1 MNSYNIITH
10 PLTQEKLSINS
21 IEAKNLLKNY
31 IKLYNSQQNGGSFL
45 LKTIKTAFS
54 NVFMKKKIPFS
65 LHLRYNIDEQYK
77 DSVINFLNHE
87 LFFEFL
93 EENMNKYFK
102 IDEKDIMIKV
112 KDSIPN
118 LKGGA
123 TTVLSINDLFDGEG
137 NFIKPPSPPQEQEPE
152 EQEETKPELGFPDK
166 MPGPDTY
173 VIAKKPKK
181 EEILENLYDND
192 NHHIINFEIHTKSEY
207 EDKVNEKIKK
217 YFNKKQIYDLIDLRE
232 SFYTWLQSE
241 NKSLNNKNSKILFNS
256 NLNKMI

>member
-45 LKTIKTAFS
+45 LKTIRTAFS

-65 LHLRYNIDEQYK
+65 LHLRYTIEEQYK

-93 EENMNKYFK
+93 EENIKKVYFKK

-123 TTVLSINDLFDGEG
+123 IKVKLSADALFDKEG
-137 NFIKPPSPPQEQEPE
+137 NFIKPPSPPQEQKK
-152 EQEETKPELGFPDK
+152 EQEQEQEKPKFDFPK
-166 MPGPDTY
+166 RMPGTDTY
-173 VIAKKPKK
+173 VIEETGK
-181 EEILENLYDND
+181 EAEQLKE
-192 NHHIINFEIHTKSEY
+192 
-207 EDKVNEKIKK
+207 
-217 YFNKKQIYDLIDLRE
+217 
-232 SFYTWLQSE
+232 
-241 NKSLNNKNSKILFNS
+241 
-256 NLNKMI
+256 